1 MVLSILLFF
10 YIEKGDINKYD
21 DFLDCPNVKKKFFKQ
36 FSDTEKL
43 RKCFLA
49 FAVFNLTS
57 EFIDKILLLC
67 EAPDD

>member
-1 MVLSILLFF
+1 MVLSVLLFF

-21 DFLDCPNVKKKFFKQ
+21 EFLDCPNVKKKFFKQ
-36 FSDTEKL
+36 

-49 FAVFNLTS
+49 FTIFNLIS

-67 EAPDD
+67 ETSDD